1 MAGSSR
7 TAPDAFAAQQEIDLP
22 PGFTLI
28 ALREL
33 GDAFAH
39 AMEIAPRHGAGTLV
53 WVRRFDL
60 VEFAV
65 VLEPEEPLATAR
77 LAHYAGMN
85 ALADMLSFH
94 APPEREIA
102 FDWPDGLLL
111 DGGLLGGGRLGWPA
125 GTAEDAVPEFLV
137 FGAMLRFSAMTPDAA
152 GLHSRGVALDDE
164 GLAEVAFP
172 ELIGSFC
179 RHFMTA
185 VNDWTDLGPRAVVEH
200 WLERLPAVPEASQGI
215 GPEGDLLRHRGGT
228 TERQSLSEAL
238 AAPAWL
244 DPERGEPWL

>member
-7 TAPDAFAAQQEIDLP
+7 TAPESLAAVQDIDLP

-33 GDAFAH
+33 GNAFDH
-39 AMEIAPRHGAGTLV
+39 AMGVAAREGAGTLV

-85 ALADMLSFH
+85 ALADVMSFYC
-94 APPEREIA
+94 PPERSVA
-102 FDWPDGLLL
+102 FDWPDCLLL

-125 GTAEDAVPEFLV
+125 GTAEDAVPGFLV
-137 FGAMLRFSAMTPDAA
+137 FGALLRFSAMTPDNP
-152 GLHSRGVALDDE
+152 GQHLRGVALDEE
-164 GLAEVAFP
+164 GLAEVPFT

-179 RHFMTA
+179 RHFMSA
-185 VNDWTDLGPRAVVEH
+185 VNDWTDLGPRAVVTR
-200 WLERLPAVPEASQGI
+200 WLERLPQLPELTQGI
-215 GPEGDLLRHRGGT
+215 ERNGDLVQGRAGR
-228 TERQSLSEAL
+228 TERHDLRAAL
-238 AAPAWL
+238 ATPSWL